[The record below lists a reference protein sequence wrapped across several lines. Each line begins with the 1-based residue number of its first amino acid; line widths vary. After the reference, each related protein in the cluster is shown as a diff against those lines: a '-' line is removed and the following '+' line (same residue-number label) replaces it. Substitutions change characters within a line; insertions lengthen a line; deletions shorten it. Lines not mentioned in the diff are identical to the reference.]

1 MRESSSFLNYLFN
14 AFDLGCIMYLPK
26 LSAEGTYL
34 KHLKNFYESED
45 IRYVKQFVTYLK
57 KYYVKPIC

>member
-1 MRESSSFLNYLFN
+1 
-14 AFDLGCIMYLPK
+14 MYLPK